1 EQVHSANDFGHLLRQ
16 DAISVRIFDDT
27 DGAGTS
33 RRSALDGYVTDR
45 QCEPD
50 FSVLIHGQLLSAF
63 FPYDEVM
70 AVARYSWER
79 NLTLCLADFVID
91 GDLCLAPRNNA
102 VQFHLAV
109 GIGRFRG

>member
-1 EQVHSANDFGHLLRQ
+1 MKW
-16 DAISVRIFDDT
+16 
-27 DGAGTS
+27 
-33 RRSALDGYVTDR
+33 ALYGYVTDR
-45 QCEPD
+45 RCEPD

-91 GDLCLAPRNNA
+91 SDLCLAPRNNA

-109 GIGRFRG
+109 GIGRFRGLRAGCHLIGRKTVCLFEMIVQVQKWVP